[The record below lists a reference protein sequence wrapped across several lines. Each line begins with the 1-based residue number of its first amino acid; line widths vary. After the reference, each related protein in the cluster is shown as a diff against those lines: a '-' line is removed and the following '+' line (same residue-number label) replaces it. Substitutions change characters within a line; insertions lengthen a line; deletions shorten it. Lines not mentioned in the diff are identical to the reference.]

1 MSITSFEALPLAA
14 PLQRALRENEY
25 TVPSPIQAQAI
36 PSLIEG
42 RDLLGC
48 AQTGTG
54 KTAAF
59 VLPTLQRLSES
70 ARRVK
75 SRNMRCLVLTP
86 TRELAVQVAESFQKY
101 GKHIRFSLATVY
113 GGVGQGPQVRAL
125 ARGLDVLVATPGR
138 LLDLKEQGH
147 LELGE
152 VEVFVLDEAD
162 RMLDMGF
169 INDMRKIVREIP
181 SRRQTLFFSATISA
195 EITRLAATMLS
206 EPVSVNITPSTTTA
220 EKIEHSICFLRK
232 ADKAATLL
240 NLVREQ
246 REAEGEGLTLVF
258 SKTKHG
264 ASRLARNLDR
274 DGILAD
280 AIHGNKSQAARQK
293 ALEKFRTGRTRVLV
307 ATDVAARGIDVK
319 NIALVI
325 NYDLPNEAESYVHR
339 IGRTARAGAEGR
351 ALSFCGEEEFG
362 CLRDIEKLIR
372 QEISVHEGHTHHAGD
387 IADAYSRSK
396 QSQASGRGGRS
407 SGGSSRGHGP
417 RNSGGR
423 RSGGRGNSRRGT
435 AQSRGR
441 N

>member
-1 MSITSFEALPLAA
+1 MSIPSFEALPLAA

-25 TVPSPIQAQAI
+25 RVPSPIQAQAI
-36 PSLIEG
+36 PPLLEG

-59 VLPTLQRLSES
+59 VLPTLQRLEAS

-75 SRNMRCLVLTP
+75 RGCMRCLVLTP
-86 TRELAVQVAESFQKY
+86 TRELAVQVAESFSKY
-101 GKHIRFSLATVY
+101 GKHQRFSLATVY
-113 GGVGQGPQVRAL
+113 GGVSQGPQVKAL

-147 LELGE
+147 LDLGE
-152 VEVFVLDEAD
+152 VEVFILDEAD

-169 INDMRKIVREIP
+169 INDIRRIVREIP
-181 SRRQTLFFSATISA
+181 AERQTLFFSATMSA
-195 EITRLAATMLS
+195 EITRLAATMLT

-232 ADKAATLL
+232 ADKAALL
-240 NLVREQ
+240 LSLVQQQ
-246 REAEGEGLTLVF
+246 REAEDEGLTLVF

-274 DGILAD
+274 DGIRAD
-280 AIHGNKSQAARQK
+280 AIHGNKSQAARQRS
-293 ALEKFRTGRTRVLV
+293 LEKFRTGRTRVLV

-319 NIALVI
+319 NIGLVI

-351 ALSFCGEEEFG
+351 ALSFCAEDEFG

-372 QEISVHEGHTHHAGD
+372 QEISVYDDHAQHAVD
-387 IADAYSRSK
+387 VADAYARAK
-396 QSQASGRGGRS
+396 QSKSSGNGRSQGRSPRGGN
-407 SGGSSRGHGP
+407 G
-417 RNSGGR
+417 
-423 RSGGRGNSRRGT
+423 
-435 AQSRGR
+435 SRGR
-441 N
+441 RGGYRGNGARSRSRSGSVR